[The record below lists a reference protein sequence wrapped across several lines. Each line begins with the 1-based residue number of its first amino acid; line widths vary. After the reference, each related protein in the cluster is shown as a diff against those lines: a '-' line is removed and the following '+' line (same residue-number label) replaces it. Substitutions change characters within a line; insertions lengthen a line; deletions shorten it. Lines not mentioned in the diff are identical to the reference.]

1 MLFVCLFCCFVG
13 VDMFSVVDDMFFC
26 FWCCW
31 CVCGVVLYVLI
42 CFLLLMICF
51 CCSCVSAVDLFM
63 LCVCSFKSTHELF
76 HTKAFH

>member
-1 MLFVCLFCCFVG
+1 M
-13 VDMFSVVDDMFFC
+13 
-26 FWCCW
+26 
-31 CVCGVVLYVLI
+31 LI

-76 HTKAFH
+76 DTKAFH